1 MIPKSRQ
8 PNHPGEI
15 LNEEFLKPLGMTQAN
30 LAEKMGVTVQTVNL
44 LVNGRRSVTA
54 ETALALAEVFGTSP
68 EFWMNL
74 QTSLD
79 LWIATRERKARA
91 G

>member
-1 MIPKSRQ
+1 MIPKNRQ

-15 LNEEFLKPLGMTQAN
+15 LDEEFLKPSGMTQAT
-30 LAEKMGVTVQTVNL
+30 LAKKMGVTVQTVNL

-54 ETALALAEVFGTSP
+54 ETAVGLSEVLNTTP

-74 QTSLD
+74 QTGLD
-79 LWIATRERKARA
+79 LWIAARERKAHA